1 MTNTTPRLRR
11 LGWAERPNWPQCCFM
26 RGIAVFGAIQV
37 ILPFYVDSLLLLDV
51 SLDLFQEDGLSQL
64 PVLHANTTA
73 AAAGQGLTW
82 EGGRGWSGTARE
94 RVGKGDIYAGGGR
107 GRERIIELSSKPSFR
122 SLELILLP
130 SLMSILATPAG
141 VQTSAAGFGALPT
154 SWPLDV

>member
-1 MTNTTPRLRR
+1 
-11 LGWAERPNWPQCCFM
+11 M
-26 RGIAVFGAIQV
+26 RGIAVFGAIWV
-37 ILPFYVDSLLLLDV
+37 ISPFYVDSLLLLDV

-64 PVLHANTTA
+64 PVLHANTAA

-82 EGGRGWSGTARE
+82 EGGGGGGGVAQHESGLE
-94 RVGKGDIYAGGGR
+94 RATFMQGGGRGR